1 MISVKRCTATSLSA
15 SHHHHH
21 QQQHNPPQ
29 HNGHSL
35 GNHQSST
42 VQIRSS
48 SAGRAASS
56 TGCGGGSGANN
67 NRLIRSRNSA
77 YSIGGCGGGGGAYTN
92 GYSSGGS
99 PGGGP
104 TNGFSAFLGNGSS
117 SSLYH
122 STSNN
127 SVLGSK
133 SRSNIGGDF
142 YEFDSLFL
150 VPKCALTYDK
160 AMSLRKDLAA
170 YDFNIRILEDTP
182 KGNVWICKC
191 PEFYE
196 SCCQSVESTAT
207 LPLSNVAINQVN
219 DKF

>member
-1 MISVKRCTATSLSA
+1 MISVKRCAATNISA

-21 QQQHNPPQ
+21 HAHHHNPTHS
-29 HNGHSL
+29 HNHSS
-35 GNHQSST
+35 NPNSST
-42 VQIRSS
+42 TVQFRSS

-56 TGCGGGSGANN
+56 NSAGIGSANN
-67 NRLIRSRNSA
+67 NRLIRSRNSVQH
-77 YSIGGCGGGGGAYTN
+77 IGSAAAGGGGGGASSGVPYTN
-92 GYSSGGS
+92 GGYSSGGLS
-99 PGGGP
+99 GGGP
-104 TNGFSAFLGNGSS
+104 TNGYSSILTNGSG
-117 SSLYH
+117 SLYH

-127 SVLGSK
+127 SVLSSK
-133 SRSNIGGDF
+133 SRNIGGDI

-191 PEFYE
+191 CP
-196 SCCQSVESTAT
+196 SQWITTQSG
-207 LPLSNVAINQVN
+207 
-219 DKF
+219 